1 LSEAKALLPK
11 SGVKLAV
18 FMQISAK
25 NEHLRRRFMQQS
37 VKVMVPASASEEL
50 EAENSPAN
58 ALGASQVPS

>member
-1 LSEAKALLPK
+1 
-11 SGVKLAV
+11 
-18 FMQISAK
+18 MQISAK